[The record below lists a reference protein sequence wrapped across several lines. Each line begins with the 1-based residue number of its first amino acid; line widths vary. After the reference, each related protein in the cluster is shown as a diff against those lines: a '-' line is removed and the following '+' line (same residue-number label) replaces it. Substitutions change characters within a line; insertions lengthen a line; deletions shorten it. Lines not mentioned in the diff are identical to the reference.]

1 MRQDE
6 TWNND
11 KEFGRDM
18 KKLLLLLLLI
28 PNLVMAEATI
38 GDALSGI
45 LSSLLDLIV
54 YIIDAFQKL
63 FRGDILELGIIQA
76 VLLVLIIGW
85 VINYIIIPL
94 FNSVIG
100 TIGVL
105 FEAVGLTKLFMYLF
119 SKIVI
124 LAKKCYELYDFP
136 LSWLRKKADKCQNF
150 RFFGILN
157 FLMLTFLFFYNISVF
172 LLLFGLLLFL
182 AALIGWII
190 K

>member
-1 MRQDE
+1 
-6 TWNND
+6 
-11 KEFGRDM
+11 M

-45 LSSLLDLIV
+45 LSLLLDLIV
-54 YIIDAFQKL
+54 YIIDAFEKL
-63 FRGDILELGIIQA
+63 FRGDILDLGIIQA
-76 VLLVLIIGW
+76 VLLFLIIVW
-85 VINYIIIPL
+85 FITYIIIPL

-105 FEAVGLTKLFMYLF
+105 FEAVGLTKLFMYLFSKIVIPLF

-182 AALIGWII
+182 AALIEQIV